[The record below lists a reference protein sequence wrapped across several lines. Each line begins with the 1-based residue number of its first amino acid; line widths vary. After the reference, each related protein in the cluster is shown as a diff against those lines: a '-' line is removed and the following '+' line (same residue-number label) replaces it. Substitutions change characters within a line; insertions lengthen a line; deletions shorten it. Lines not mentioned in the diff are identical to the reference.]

1 MANLNFA
8 ENNCQQEMS
17 VYKQHLKKHQ
27 VRLILLVHGT
37 FAGDDAFGL
46 FDLLEPINKRLAD
59 KLKNKGKR
67 LINRLT
73 KDVGNYTPEYVDTL
87 RGALD
92 NEIICELFVWSSAN
106 YHLARLQGAIE
117 LAQSLAEKITQNNI
131 LANERLLLIGHSH
144 AGQLFALLTHFLA
157 NNVQAQCLYAIME
170 KDVELK
176 SAKTRLIEHLEI
188 ISKVNLDIV
197 TFGTPVR
204 YSWAKYDKYRLMA
217 IVNHRAKVTISGL
230 LSTRDGDYVQQWG
243 IEGTDILPP
252 LEKIALNDELD
263 ALLDKGRDVSLLLEN
278 LKLETRQHPKYADGT
293 TVCETLLIDYRD
305 NAPFSIFLLN
315 PFGIPHCIKTLFG
328 HGIYTRNQTMLF
340 NMGIIVHNWYL

>member
-8 ENNCQQEMS
+8 ENICQQEMS

-37 FAGDDAFGL
+37 FTGDDAFGL
-46 FDLLEPINKRLAD
+46 FDLLDPINKRLAD

-73 KDVGNYTPEYVDTL
+73 KDVGNYTPEYVDAL

-117 LAQSLAEKITQNNI
+117 LAQTLAEKITQNNI
-131 LANERLLLIGHSH
+131 LANERLLLMGHSH
-144 AGQLFALLTHFLA
+144 AGQLFALLTSFLA
-157 NNVQAQCLYAIME
+157 NNVQAQYLYAIME

-176 SAKTRLIEHLEI
+176 AAKTRLIEHLEI
-188 ISKVNLDIV
+188 INKLNLDIV

-204 YSWAKYDKYRLMA
+204 YSWGKYDKYRLMA

-230 LSTRDGDYVQQWG
+230 LSTRDGDYIQQWG

-263 ALLDKGRDVSLLLEN
+263 ALLDKGRDVSLLLES
-278 LKLETRQHPKYADGT
+278 LKSETRQHPKYADCT

-305 NAPFSIFLLN
+305 NAPFSIFLLK
-315 PFGIPHCIKTLFG
+315 PFGVPHCIKTLFG
-328 HGIYTRNQTMLF
+328 HGVYTRNRTMLF